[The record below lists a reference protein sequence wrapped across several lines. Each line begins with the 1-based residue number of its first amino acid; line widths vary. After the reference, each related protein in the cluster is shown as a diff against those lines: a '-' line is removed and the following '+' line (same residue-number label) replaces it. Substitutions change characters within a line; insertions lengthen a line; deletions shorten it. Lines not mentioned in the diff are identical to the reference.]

1 MRNPRKKRC
10 ISCLLFYSVAR
21 QECPYCGYRADS
33 GFIQPYPD
41 ALPLCSVVDHLR
53 IGRAVQTARNR
64 ITYIGIDTGKN
75 KRILI
80 DEFFPYGYVQRQQD
94 GSVLAADS
102 SYSDIV
108 KLEKLEFIKKTK
120 QAVSGNGTV
129 YRYHRLR
136 RKKPLKKEKN
146 LFPDNRNIALR
157 SIIGSRANQEDA
169 ADFRI
174 MDQGVCA
181 VLCDGMGGIQGG
193 ETASSECVRI
203 MQEISDTVQHCD
215 AGILP
220 AVLQRQAIKADQYIA
235 SLQDMEELR
244 LQCGTTLLYAV
255 IRKDSM
261 YFMSAGDSH
270 MYLIRN
276 DTIQLL
282 TEEHNYFADLMQKVK
297 NGEMEYEDAVSH
309 PKREALT
316 SYIGIGYLPKLH
328 VLSVPIPLQEGDYI
342 ILCSDGLYR
351 ALSDAD
357 ILRIITI
364 HPNAEAAAYALIQA
378 VEERDLPK
386 QDNTTLIL
394 YEHAGR
400 KRK

>member
-1 MRNPRKKRC
+1 MRNKRKKRC
-10 ISCLLFYSVAR
+10 ISCLLFHSVKR
-21 QECPYCGYRADS
+21 QECPYCGYRTDS
-33 GFIQPYPD
+33 DFIQPYHD

-53 IGRAVQTARNR
+53 IGRAVEIDRNR
-64 ITYIGIDTGKN
+64 ITYIGIDTDKN

-94 GSVLAADS
+94 GAVLAADS
-102 SYSDIV
+102 SYADIV
-108 KLEKLEFIKKTK
+108 EQEKLEFIKKIK

-129 YRYHRLR
+129 YRYHHLR
-136 RKKPLKKEKN
+136 QKRTLKKEKN
-146 LFPDNRNIALR
+146 LSPDNVALR
-157 SIIGSRANQEDA
+157 SIVGSRANQEDS
-169 ADFRI
+169 ADFCRI
-174 MDQGVCA
+174 NQGICA
-181 VLCDGMGGIQGG
+181 VLCDGMGGIRGG

-203 MQEISDTVQHCD
+203 MLETSDTVQHCD
-215 AGILP
+215 EGILP

-235 SLQDMEELR
+235 SLQDMEERR

-261 YFMSAGDSH
+261 YFVSAGDSH
-270 MYLIRN
+270 IYMIRN

-282 TEEHNYFADLMQKVK
+282 TEEHNYLADLMLKVE

-316 SYIGIGYLPKLH
+316 SYIGIGNLPKLH

-342 ILCSDGLYR
+342 MLCSDGLYR
-351 ALSDAD
+351 ALSDND
-357 ILRIITI
+357 ILQIIAVNPT
-364 HPNAEAAAYALIQA
+364 AETAADALIQA
-378 VEERDLPK
+378 VKERNLPK

-394 YEHAGR
+394 YKHVGR

>member
-1 MRNPRKKRC
+1 MRNKRKKRC
-10 ISCLLFYSVAR
+10 ISCLLFHSVKR
-21 QECPYCGYRADS
+21 QECPYCGYRTDS
-33 GFIQPYPD
+33 GFMQPYHD

-53 IGRAVQTARNR
+53 IGRAVQTDRNR

-75 KRILI
+75 KKILI

-94 GSVLAADS
+94 GSVLAS
-102 SYSDIV
+102 EVSYTDIIEQ
-108 KLEKLEFIKKTK
+108 EKLEFIKKTK

-136 RKKPLKKEKN
+136 QKRTLIKEKN
-146 LFPDNRNIALR
+146 LSPDNVALR
-157 SIIGSRANQEDA
+157 SIVGSRANQEDS
-169 ADFRI
+169 ADFCRI
-174 MDQGVCA
+174 NQGICA
-181 VLCDGMGGIQGG
+181 VLCDGMGGIRGG

-203 MQEISDTVQHCD
+203 MLETSDTVQHCD
-215 AGILP
+215 EGILP

-235 SLQDMEELR
+235 SLQDMEERR

-261 YFMSAGDSH
+261 YFVSAGDSH
-270 MYLIRN
+270 IYLIRN

-282 TEEHNYFADLMQKVK
+282 TEEHNYLADLMLKVE

-316 SYIGIGYLPKLH
+316 SYIGIGNLPKLH

-342 ILCSDGLYR
+342 MLCSDGLYR
-351 ALSDAD
+351 ALSDND
-357 ILRIITI
+357 ILQIIAVNPT
-364 HPNAEAAAYALIQA
+364 AETAADALIQA
-378 VEERDLPK
+378 VKERNLTK

-394 YEHAGR
+394 YKHVGR